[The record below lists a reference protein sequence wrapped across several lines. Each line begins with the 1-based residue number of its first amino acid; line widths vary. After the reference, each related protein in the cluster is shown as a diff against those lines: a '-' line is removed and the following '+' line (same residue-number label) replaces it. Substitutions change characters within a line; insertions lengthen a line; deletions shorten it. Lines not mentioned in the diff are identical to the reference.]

1 ETVRHD
7 YALLFEQYQRLAE
20 SLQVLHEAPEPALL
34 ARIIRAADHW
44 RSLDPDPATC
54 SQAAAGIFATL
65 GATELAWEYLT
76 TPVAHQPHDSGTWLQ
91 QARTLRQR
99 HEAALA
105 DRAYV
110 RACAAEPTNAAI
122 LSERADFL
130 LESGRF
136 EEARALFRQLATSPW
151 QPRFDNVKHQA
162 VERLKG
168 M

>member
-1 ETVRHD
+1 MPTTASPRKWP
-7 YALLFEQYQRLAE
+7 ALP
-20 SLQVLHEAPEPALL
+20 VLHEAPEPALL

-44 RSLDPDPATC
+44 RSLDPDSAAC
-54 SQAAAGIFATL
+54 CQAAAGIFATL

-105 DRAYV
+105 DRAYA
-110 RACAAEPTNAAI
+110 RAFAAEPTNAEI
-122 LSERADFL
+122 LSERGDFL

-136 EEARALFRQLATSPW
+136 KEARALFRQLAAGPW
-151 QPRFDNVKHQA
+151 QPRFDNLKHQA
-162 VERLKG
+162 RERLKG